1 MLARSALRTARTAG
15 AAARNAASKTAS
27 VRPPEVLYNP
37 HSSHKLRRLYL
48 RLCDIGY
55 RIYNAP

>member
-27 VRPPEVLYNP
+27 VRPPEALHDP
-37 HSSHKLRRLYL
+37 TSSREPCRLDP
-48 RLCDIGY
+48 RPCDIGHGTY
-55 RIYNAP
+55 DAH